1 MNAKEMLKNAT
12 AYDHK
17 KRRKTIIARYR
28 ELKKLIK
35 QRSKEGYYYID
46 LNNVRSNEI
55 ATAARL
61 FFVKNNGFKIRVWS
75 VYNEC
80 SDKWRCNRVYIS
92 WMCAN
97 NQSFEHI
104 IKVIPDDCDE

>member
-1 MNAKEMLKNAT
+1 MLKNAT

-35 QRSKEGYYYID
+35 QRSKNGYYCID
-46 LNNVRSNEI
+46 LDRVVPNEI

-61 FFVKNNGFKIRVWS
+61 FYLKNKGFKIRVWS
-75 VYNEC
+75 VYEEC
-80 SDKWRCNRVYIS
+80 SNIWYVNRVYIS
-92 WMCAN
+92 WKYAN
-97 NQSFEHI
+97 NQSFKHI
-104 IKVIPDDCDE
+104 IKVMPDGCDE